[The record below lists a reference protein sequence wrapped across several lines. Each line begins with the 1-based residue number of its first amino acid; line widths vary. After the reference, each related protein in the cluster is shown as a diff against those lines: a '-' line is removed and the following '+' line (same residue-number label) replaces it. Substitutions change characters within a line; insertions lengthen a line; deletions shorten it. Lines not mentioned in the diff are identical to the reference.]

1 MRSEGRALSNGLHR
15 LLGFFNNLIGV
26 NQRNLLLTFAVAF
39 LFRLALLIL
48 FPVPCGNDAAGR
60 LYFRDTLWIGHWLP
74 LTQALVYVGYST
86 TQSVFFVRLVF
97 IIVTSLSGVAFIF
110 YLQLFAS
117 RRASI
122 IGGVLFAT
130 NSLLVFLSLMP
141 YQEVVFIG
149 LLFGSLAFFHKA
161 KTDESN
167 SWNFA
172 VGSFL
177 FGLACL
183 TRYEAWLI
191 LPALFIAT
199 VWRSI
204 TSQSLRNIFF
214 VTLKSAMSLLWGP
227 VLWMIINWLKW
238 GSPTAFLFHRPDHE
252 FYAWAPHGEFVRIIN
267 YISLMLYW
275 LARFGS
281 PLILFAAPGIW
292 KFWKE
297 RKSMLPILGPVVLL
311 LAMVLIFLIFI
322 AGKEFATANR
332 FASLPLAIMLIFVA
346 LGADEVIN
354 RFEKSKATWVGNIK
368 KPAIKTSF
376 IVLAIFLLI
385 IYGAMPVASGNRH
398 PDFRE
403 PYEVATFLKE
413 HLSPNEAAVIV
424 GESIG
429 GAVPMPYQRIFGQ
442 LTFDKDHLLCSA
454 LLDPLLVRDVENF
467 VRERNVRYVAVFG
480 GHWQRGGSD
489 TLFEKFLITASD
501 NKKIAFMNKSAVV
514 YELRFSKQSTVQNP

>member
-1 MRSEGRALSNGLHR
+1 MKPLPKNQELSNGLHR
-15 LLGFFNNLIGV
+15 LHGLFKKLIRV
-26 NQRNLLLTFAVAF
+26 NQRNLLLIFAIAF

-74 LTQALVYVGYST
+74 LTQALVYVGYAA
-86 TQSVFFVRLVF
+86 TQNIFFVRLVF
-97 IIVTSLSGVAFIF
+97 IIAASLSAAAFTF

-117 RRASI
+117 RRAAL

-149 LLFGSLAFFHKA
+149 LLFGSLAFFQKA
-161 KTDESN
+161 KTVESN

-172 VGSFL
+172 AGSFL

-191 LPALFIAT
+191 LPALFVANI
-199 VWRSI
+199 WRSI
-204 TSQSLRNIFF
+204 ASHGLRSIFF
-214 VTLKSAMSLLWGP
+214 VTLKNATGLMWGP
-227 VLWMIINWLKW
+227 ALWLIINWRKW

-252 FYAWAPHGEFVRIIN
+252 FYAWAPHGEIERIAA
-267 YISLMLYW
+267 YIGIMLYW

-281 PLILFAAPGIW
+281 PLILLAAPGIW
-292 KFWKE
+292 KLWKN
-297 RKSMLPILGPVVLL
+297 RKTMLPVLWPVVLL
-311 LAMVLIFLIFI
+311 LTTVLIFLIFI

-346 LGADEVIN
+346 LGADEIIDRVQ
-354 RFEKSKATWVGNIK
+354 KSKVGWLGKIK
-368 KPAIKTSF
+368 KPAMKTSV
-376 IVLAIFLLI
+376 IVSAIFLLI
-385 IYGAMPVASGNRH
+385 IYGAVPVASGNRH

-403 PYEVATFLKE
+403 PYEVATFLKV
-413 HLSPNEAAVIV
+413 HLSSNERAVIV
-424 GESIG
+424 GESID

-442 LTFDKDHLLCSA
+442 LTFDKNHLLCSA
-454 LLDPLLVRDVENF
+454 LLDPQTVGDVNNF
-467 VRERNVRYVAVFG
+467 VRERNARYVAVFG
-480 GHWQRGGSD
+480 GEWKRGGSD
-489 TLFEKFLITASD
+489 EEFLKLVVNPQKLAKAVFKNSSAIIFELA
-501 NKKIAFMNKSAVV
+501 
-514 YELRFSKQSTVQNP
+514 Q